1 MPRPDSFPLHGGIDS
16 RPFSATVVFQRLIV
30 FRNIVAHKL
39 DTVSARE
46 KLAPRREPY
55 WLRITKGCYLGYR
68 KMTEDSEGTW
78 QARCRR
84 PDGELAQT
92 GLGTLEPHRPN
103 ERFDRAV
110 SAARAW
116 FEANL
121 HPDVATSG
129 PKTVREACNDYV
141 CHIREQKG
149 DGPAL
154 ELQARYIRWV
164 WKDPI
169 HKLELAMLTREHMN
183 GFRRRLVD
191 APVKMG
197 PSGTTR
203 TRSKDTVNRDLAALR
218 AALNFAFAQ
227 GRVTTDAAWR
237 EPLKAFKGVSKRR
250 GLYLDREQ
258 RRALIQSA
266 PPDLALFLTGL
277 AMLPLR
283 PGALAALQVKD
294 FDPRLK
300 VLTVGHDKSG
310 RDRRIK
316 LPPES
321 AALLTSATRQKD
333 LAAPLFTREN
343 GVAWTKD
350 SWKWP
355 IKEAVK
361 AAGLPLSATAYTL
374 RHSVISD
381 LVHGGLDLLTVAQIS
396 GTSVAMIEKHYGH
409 LRADI
414 AESALASLA
423 L

>member
-1 MPRPDSFPLHGGIDS
+1 MLPL
-16 RPFSATVVFQRLIV
+16 SASVFNLRS
-30 FRNIVAHKL
+30 IVAHKL
-39 DTVSARE
+39 NTVSARE

-55 WLRITKGCYLGYR
+55 WLRLTKGCYLGYR

-92 GLGTLEPHRPN
+92 TLGALEAYRPN
-103 ERFDRAV
+103 ERFDEAAK
-110 SAARAW
+110 AARAW

-121 HPDVATSG
+121 HPDMAKAG
-129 PKTVREACNDYV
+129 PRTVQEACNDYV
-141 CHIREQKG
+141 EHIKEQKG
-149 DGPAL
+149 EGPAQ
-154 ELQARYIRWV
+154 ELQARFHRWIS
-164 WKDPI
+164 KDPI
-169 HKLELAMLTREHMN
+169 HKFELAMLTREQVSS
-183 GFRRRLVD
+183 FRRRLVE
-191 APVKMG
+191 APVKTGSKG
-197 PSGTTR
+197 PTR
-203 TRSKDTVNRDLAALR
+203 ARSKDTVNRDLAALR

-250 GLYLDREQ
+250 GLYLDRDQ
-258 RRALIQSA
+258 RRALIQAA
-266 PPDLALFLTGL
+266 PSDLALFLTGL
-277 AMLPLR
+277 ATLPLR

-294 FDPRLK
+294 FDPRLN

-316 LPPES
+316 LPLES
-321 AALLTSATRQKD
+321 AALLTTAIRQKD
-333 LAAPLFTREN
+333 VAAPLFTRAD
-343 GVAWTKD
+343 GVGWTKD

-355 IKEAVK
+355 IKQAVK

-414 AESALASLA
+414 AASALASLA